1 MKFKKLFLL
10 LLPFNFLLSEIP
22 AYSAKYNFESDE
34 ISITGIREYK
44 KSSNGDEIK
53 FEASNLFASL
63 FFSSKF
69 KINKDVVV
77 PNTYDIKIKPKF
89 LNRDQSIKFN
99 YEDNIINSIG
109 MNIWETSLNENNI
122 FDPLNVQIMI
132 RNSVKNGLKEFNL
145 NIIDMENG
153 GFKTYSFRLVNNEEC
168 EFNNKKYNCYVIE
181 RTQENS
187 KRKVVYYLAEGL
199 EFMFLKIIDS
209 SPERINKLEL
219 REILSFG

>member
-44 KSSNGDEIK
+44 KSSNGNEIK

-69 KINKDVVV
+69 KINKNVVV
-77 PNTYDIKIKPKF
+77 PNTYDIKIRPKF

-109 MNIWETSLNENNI
+109 INIWETSLSENNI

-168 EFNNKKYNCYVIE
+168 EFSNKKYNCYVIE

>member
-10 LLPFNFLLSEIP
+10 LLPFNFLFSEIP

-44 KSSNGDEIK
+44 KGNNGDEIK

-69 KINKDVVV
+69 KINKNVVV
-77 PNTYDIKIKPKF
+77 PYTYDVKIKPKF

-99 YEDNIINSIG
+99 YENNVINSIG
-109 MNIWETSLNENNI
+109 KNSWESSLSEYNI

-132 RNSVKNGLKEFNL
+132 RNSVKNGLKKFNL
-145 NIIDMENG
+145 NIVDIENG
-153 GFKTYSFRLVNNEEC
+153 GFKTYSFMLINNEEC
-168 EFNNKKYNCYVIE
+168 EFNDKKYNCYVIE

-187 KRKVVYYLAEGL
+187 KRKVVYYLADGL

-219 REILSFG
+219 KEILSFG

>member
-44 KSSNGDEIK
+44 KSSNGNEIK

-69 KINKDVVV
+69 KINENVVV
-77 PNTYDIKIKPKF
+77 PNTYDIKIRPKF

-109 MNIWETSLNENNI
+109 INIWETSLSENNI

>member
-44 KSSNGDEIK
+44 KSSNGGEIK

-109 MNIWETSLNENNI
+109 MNIWETSLSENNI

>member
-1 MKFKKLFLL
+1 MKFKKIHLL

-44 KSSNGDEIK
+44 KTSNGDEIK

-69 KINKDVVV
+69 KINKNVVV
-77 PNTYDIKIKPKF
+77 PNTYDIKIRPKF

-109 MNIWETSLNENNI
+109 INIWETSLSENNI

>member
-44 KSSNGDEIK
+44 KTSNGHEIK

-69 KINKDVVV
+69 KINKNVVV
-77 PNTYDIKIKPKF
+77 PNTYDIKIRPKF

-109 MNIWETSLNENNI
+109 VNNWETSLSENNI

>member
-69 KINKDVVV
+69 KINKNVVV
-77 PNTYDIKIKPKF
+77 PNTYDIKIRPKF

-109 MNIWETSLNENNI
+109 MNIWETSLSENNI

-153 GFKTYSFRLVNNEEC
+153 GYKTYSFRLVKNEEC
-168 EFNNKKYNCYVIE
+168 EFSNKKYNCYVIE

>member
-22 AYSAKYNFESDE
+22 AYRAKYNFESDE

-69 KINKDVVV
+69 KINKNVVV
-77 PNTYDIKIKPKF
+77 PNTYDIKIRPKF

-109 MNIWETSLNENNI
+109 MNIWETSLSENNV

-153 GFKTYSFRLVNNEEC
+153 DYKTYSFRLVNNEEC

>member
-44 KSSNGDEIK
+44 KTSNGDEIK

-69 KINKDVVV
+69 KINKNVVV
-77 PNTYDIKIKPKF
+77 PNTYDIKIRPKF

-109 MNIWETSLNENNI
+109 INIWETSLSENNI

>member
-44 KSSNGDEIK
+44 KSSNGNEIK

-69 KINKDVVV
+69 KINENVVV
-77 PNTYDIKIKPKF
+77 PNTYDIKIRPKF

-109 MNIWETSLNENNI
+109 INIWETSLSENNI

-181 RTQENS
+181 RTHENS

>member
-44 KSSNGDEIK
+44 KGNNGDEIK

-63 FFSSKF
+63 SFSSKF

-99 YEDNIINSIG
+99 YED
-109 MNIWETSLNENNI
+109 LNL
-122 FDPLNVQIMI
+122 DYV
-132 RNSVKNGLKEFNL
+132 
-145 NIIDMENG
+145 
-153 GFKTYSFRLVNNEEC
+153 SF
-168 EFNNKKYNCYVIE
+168 
-181 RTQENS
+181 T
-187 KRKVVYYLAEGL
+187 
-199 EFMFLKIIDS
+199 
-209 SPERINKLEL
+209 
-219 REILSFG
+219 